1 MHLEKKGLP
10 FIQLCNTKYAMP
22 DSDSASHQLHVI
34 RSLMERATIYRS
46 LSAPTALVGG
56 LLSLGGFATAYYA
69 KHHRQLPLSPNEFLG
84 VWLVILALTGLTN
97 ALFLW
102 RESAR
107 RDAPF
112 FSSGMK
118 CAALSLAPAFCS
130 AGVLT
135 ILLHSS
141 PIHLAL
147 AWITLYGLGL
157 LATQHF
163 APRSIIAL
171 GLTFLVA
178 GCGLLAT
185 WKHFL
190 MPHGMTNGLA
200 PGLHAQPSALVV
212 SGLMAATFGGFH
224 LAYAAAVWALGE
236 EPVET
241 PLASPTGS
249 ENV

>member
-1 MHLEKKGLP
+1 MTDP
-10 FIQLCNTKYAMP
+10 
-22 DSDSASHQLHVI
+22 DSASRQLRVI
-34 RSLMERATIYRS
+34 RALMERATIYRS

-69 KHHRQLPLSPNEFLG
+69 KHHRHQALSSGEFLL
-84 VWLVILALTGLTN
+84 VWLAILALTCLTN

-102 RESAR
+102 REAR
-107 RDAPF
+107 RRDEPF

-118 CAALSLAPAFCS
+118 CAALSVAPAFGS

-135 ILLHSS
+135 VLLHAS

-163 APRSIIAL
+163 APRSLVAL
-171 GLTFLVA
+171 GFMFLVA
-178 GCGLLAT
+178 GLALLPT

-190 MPHGMTNGLA
+190 LPHGLA
-200 PGLHAQPSALVV
+200 SILHAEPSALVV

-236 EPVET
+236 ERVET
-241 PLASPTGS
+241 PAVSPTESG
-249 ENV
+249 NV